1 MKNNRGKG
9 AAGLVILLAALI
21 GFVYLAYIS
30 LVQNKITLGLDLAGG
45 VSITY
50 QAKEAN
56 PSAQDM
62 SDTIY
67 KLQQRVGTYSDE
79 AQVYQEGTNRINID
93 IPGVSDAN
101 KILEDLGQPG
111 SLLFVEPDGTVIL
124 TGDQV
129 KSAEAGQMQD
139 KTTGVNQFV
148 VQLSFADEGTKAF
161 ADATTR
167 LVGQRIGIIY
177 DGVMYSNPTV
187 REPIT
192 GGQCTIDGMSSFAE
206 ADQLAS
212 TIRIGALK
220 LELEEMRSN
229 VVGAQLGQKAISS
242 SMQAGL
248 VGFCVISV
256 FMIVVFWLMGLGA
269 ALALAFYICL
279 TICML
284 SAFEVTMTLP
294 GIAGIILSVGM
305 AVDAN
310 VIIFTRIREEI
321 GLGKTVRSAVKTGFR
336 KALSAIVDGN
346 VTTLIAAAVL
356 FVMGSGTIKGFATT
370 LGLGVIV
377 SMFTALLITRAWL
390 FTFCNLGLDSEKLFG
405 KIKPRTAYDFI
416 GKKKMF
422 FAGAAA
428 VIAAGIIAMGVFA
441 GSTGSPLNLGL
452 DFKGGTSTNITFNED
467 MSLEAIDEQ
476 VKPVVQQITGDA
488 DIQASKVQGTNE
500 VIIKTRSLSV
510 EERVALDSALSEK
523 FGVDQEK
530 ITAESIS
537 GTISGEMRRAA
548 FMAVIVALF
557 LMMIYIR
564 FRFADIR
571 FATAAIACLAHDVL
585 VLITFYAIFRWSVG
599 STFVACVLTLVG
611 YSINNTIVVFDRI
624 RENQNLKVGMS
635 RDEIANLSIT
645 ETLSRSVLTSVTTFL
660 ALICLFVL
668 GVSSI
673 REFTLPLMVG
683 TVCGTYSS
691 VCLASAIWSIMEKK
705 NDDKKAQQRKEEEAK
720 AASQR
725 KQKKAKG
732 KKQVREDGAQ
742 V

>member
-1 MKNNRGKG
+1 
-9 AAGLVILLAALI
+9 
-21 GFVYLAYIS
+21 
-30 LVQNKITLGLDLAGG
+30 
-45 VSITY
+45 
-50 QAKEAN
+50 
-56 PSAQDM
+56 
-62 SDTIY
+62 
-67 KLQQRVGTYSDE
+67 
-79 AQVYQEGTNRINID
+79 
-93 IPGVSDAN
+93 
-101 KILEDLGQPG
+101 
-111 SLLFVEPDGTVIL
+111 
-124 TGDQV
+124 
-129 KSAEAGQMQD
+129 
-139 KTTGVNQFV
+139 
-148 VQLSFADEGTKAF
+148 
-161 ADATTR
+161 
-167 LVGQRIGIIY
+167 
-177 DGVMYSNPTV
+177 
-187 REPIT
+187 
-192 GGQCTIDGMSSFAE
+192 
-206 ADQLAS
+206 
-212 TIRIGALK
+212 
-220 LELEEMRSN
+220 
-229 VVGAQLGQKAISS
+229 
-242 SMQAGL
+242 
-248 VGFCVISV
+248 
-256 FMIVVFWLMGLGA
+256 
-269 ALALAFYICL
+269 
-279 TICML
+279 
-284 SAFEVTMTLP
+284 
-294 GIAGIILSVGM
+294 
-305 AVDAN
+305 
-310 VIIFTRIREEI
+310 
-321 GLGKTVRSAVKTGFR
+321 
-336 KALSAIVDGN
+336 
-346 VTTLIAAAVL
+346 
-356 FVMGSGTIKGFATT
+356 
-370 LGLGVIV
+370 
-377 SMFTALLITRAWL
+377 MFTALLITRAWL

-510 EERVALDSALSEK
+510 EERVALDSALAEK

-705 NDDKKAQQRKEEEAK
+705 NDEKKAQQRKEEEAK
-720 AASQR
+720 AASQY
-725 KQKKAKG
+725 
-732 KKQVREDGAQ
+732 EI
-742 V
+742 

>member
-1 MKNNRGKG
+1 MKSNRGKG

-21 GFVYLAYIS
+21 GFIYLAYIS
-30 LVQNKITLGLDLAGG
+30 VIQNKITLGLDLAGG

-50 QAKEAN
+50 QAKDAN

-67 KLQQRVGTYSDE
+67 KLQQRVGTYSNE

-101 KILEDLGQPG
+101 KILEELGQPG
-111 SLLFVEPDGTVIL
+111 SLLFVDPQGQVIL

-148 VQLSFADEGTKAF
+148 VQLSFTDEGTKAF
-161 ADATTR
+161 AEATTR
-167 LVGQRIGIIY
+167 LVGQRIAIIY
-177 DGVMYSNPTV
+177 DNVMYSNPTV

-192 GGQCTIDGMSSFAE
+192 GGQCTIDGMTDFAE
-206 ADQLAS
+206 ANTLAS

-242 SMQAGL
+242 SIQAGL
-248 VGFCVISV
+248 AGFVVIAV
-256 FMIVVFWLMGLGA
+256 LMIAVFWLMGIGA

-356 FVMGSGTIKGFATT
+356 FTMGSGTIKGFATT
-370 LGLGVIV
+370 LGLGVLV
-377 SMFTALLITRAWL
+377 SMFTALVITRAWL
-390 FTFCNLGLDSEKLFG
+390 YTFCNLGLDDEKFFG
-405 KIKPRTAYDFI
+405 KIKPREPKDFI
-416 GKKKMF
+416 GKRKTF
-422 FAGAAA
+422 FAIAAA
-428 VIAAGIIAMGVFA
+428 VILAGFIAMGVFA

-452 DFKGGTSTNITFNED
+452 DFQGGTSTNITFNED
-467 MSLEAIDEQ
+467 MSLEQIDEQ
-476 VKPVVQQITGDA
+476 VKPLVQEITGSA

-510 EERVALDSALSEK
+510 EERVALDNALAEK
-523 FGVDQEK
+523 FGIDQEK

-548 FMAVIVALF
+548 VLAVIVSLF

-571 FATAAIACLAHDVL
+571 FAGAAILCLAHDVL

-624 RENQNLKVGMS
+624 RENQNLKLGMK
-635 RDEIANLSIT
+635 REDIANLSIT
-645 ETLSRSVLTSVTTFL
+645 ETLSRSVLTSLTTFL
-660 ALICLFVL
+660 ALVCLFVL

-683 TVCGTYSS
+683 TVCGTFSS
-691 VCLASAIWSIMEKK
+691 VCLASALWVLMEKK
-705 NDDKKAQQRKEEEAK
+705 ADEK
-720 AASQR
+720 AAAQKKEAEEKLAAQK
-725 KQKKAKG
+725 KQKRAKG
-732 KKQVREDGAQ
+732 NKKSSGGAQ

>member
-1 MKNNRGKG
+1 
-9 AAGLVILLAALI
+9 
-21 GFVYLAYIS
+21 
-30 LVQNKITLGLDLAGG
+30 
-45 VSITY
+45 
-50 QAKEAN
+50 
-56 PSAQDM
+56 
-62 SDTIY
+62 
-67 KLQQRVGTYSDE
+67 
-79 AQVYQEGTNRINID
+79 
-93 IPGVSDAN
+93 
-101 KILEDLGQPG
+101 
-111 SLLFVEPDGTVIL
+111 
-124 TGDQV
+124 
-129 KSAEAGQMQD
+129 
-139 KTTGVNQFV
+139 
-148 VQLSFADEGTKAF
+148 
-161 ADATTR
+161 
-167 LVGQRIGIIY
+167 
-177 DGVMYSNPTV
+177 
-187 REPIT
+187 
-192 GGQCTIDGMSSFAE
+192 
-206 ADQLAS
+206 
-212 TIRIGALK
+212 
-220 LELEEMRSN
+220 
-229 VVGAQLGQKAISS
+229 
-242 SMQAGL
+242 
-248 VGFCVISV
+248 
-256 FMIVVFWLMGLGA
+256 
-269 ALALAFYICL
+269 
-279 TICML
+279 
-284 SAFEVTMTLP
+284 
-294 GIAGIILSVGM
+294 
-305 AVDAN
+305 
-310 VIIFTRIREEI
+310 
-321 GLGKTVRSAVKTGFR
+321 
-336 KALSAIVDGN
+336 
-346 VTTLIAAAVL
+346 
-356 FVMGSGTIKGFATT
+356 
-370 LGLGVIV
+370 
-377 SMFTALLITRAWL
+377 
-390 FTFCNLGLDSEKLFG
+390 
-405 KIKPRTAYDFI
+405 
-416 GKKKMF
+416 
-422 FAGAAA
+422 
-428 VIAAGIIAMGVFA
+428 
-441 GSTGSPLNLGL
+441 
-452 DFKGGTSTNITFNED
+452 

-705 NDDKKAQQRKEEEAK
+705 NDEKKAQQRKEEEAK
-720 AASQR
+720 AATQR